1 MYFFTV
7 RWFDMKATE
16 LDRSEEGKERIYEK
30 KKVYYRKEKEGIKI
44 KELQNKIP
52 VTFLVWS

>member
-1 MYFFTV
+1 
-7 RWFDMKATE
+7 MKATE

-52 VTFLVWS
+52 VTFLVWC